1 MVSRVALVKTDKGL
15 SKAYRHAL
23 NLIGDID
30 DLNVEDRDVT
40 IKVGI
45 FDPRNLNYP
54 TIQAV
59 RAVVNAF
66 TRSKNIFLVES
77 DSSQGKALDRLQVWE
92 EVFSDR
98 IVPFDLTR
106 DPHVCEGVVCGERIQ
121 FSHVLFKPN
130 IFVSL
135 HVPRKGSAGSIFKNL
150 LGLIPDT
157 RKDRFHDRLGVALVD
172 IAEAVGW
179 IDLAVIDSTYVYSGE
194 WKVGEPL
201 LRERK
206 DLLVVGRD
214 PVAVETVGSILAGI
228 NPLSIPSIIVAKDR
242 KLGEVNI
249 SKIEVLGESLKNV

>member
-92 EVFSDR
+92 EVFS
-98 IVPFDLTR
+98 IPF
-106 DPHVCEGVVCGERIQ
+106 I
-121 FSHVLFKPN
+121 
-130 IFVSL
+130 L
-135 HVPRKGSAGSIFKNL
+135 HR
-150 LGLIPDT
+150 
-157 RKDRFHDRLGVALVD
+157 
-172 IAEAVGW
+172 W
-179 IDLAVIDSTYVYSGE
+179 
-194 WKVGEPL
+194 
-201 LRERK
+201 
-206 DLLVVGRD
+206 
-214 PVAVETVGSILAGI
+214 
-228 NPLSIPSIIVAKDR
+228 
-242 KLGEVNI
+242 
-249 SKIEVLGESLKNV
+249 